1 MHNKNVSKIKK
12 KNKPISYVPCQLLL
26 TECGLWMTKVM
37 KMSETTANPNEEI
50 KYNTEHKDK

>member
-12 KNKPISYVPCQLLL
+12 KNKPISYVPCQLL